1 MSREADLTGDPK
13 LYAVLGL
20 AGMGVFA
27 STLVSP
33 ALPGMAAA
41 FDLTEARVGSVM
53 TAFFLTAV
61 VAIPIVGSLAD
72 VVGRRAVFLTSLVV
86 YGLAGV
92 LIGFA
97 DAFGAILL
105 LRAIQG
111 CAFPGLLPMSIT
123 LIGDLY
129 EGQAATT
136 AQGFLTSVTGLVGV
150 VAPLLAGVLVDVS
163 WRLPFGIYALS
174 FVAFALCHR
183 WLPEPR
189 STSAATDGGL
199 SRSLLP
205 SPSRL
210 LEMGREV
217 RDALS
222 PETRIVIVGVVVLFL
237 VRYALFTF
245 MPLYAVT
252 VLGASELLGGVAVAV
267 LGLGRLVA
275 APAAGRLA
283 TRFGRPAVL
292 VGSLVLFG
300 VGTASLLLTL
310 DPRLVVAVLGI
321 TSIGDGLFD
330 PIANDVVTASAAPD
344 VRGRIVS
351 VLEVGKTGA
360 ISLSPIV
367 FGLLLSASSYVVLFA
382 TGGALTVAT
391 AGLVGA
397 VLVDR

>member
-1 MSREADLTGDPK
+1 MSRSADLTGDPK

-41 FDLTEARVGSVM
+41 FELTEARVGLVM
-53 TAFFLTAV
+53 TSFFLTAV

-86 YGLAGV
+86 FGLAGV
-92 LIGFA
+92 LIGFV

-129 EGQAATT
+129 EGRVATT

-150 VAPLLAGVLVDVS
+150 VSPLLSGALVDVS

-174 FVAFALCHR
+174 FVAFGVCYR
-183 WLPEPR
+183 WLPEPQ
-189 STSAATDGGL
+189 AAPATDGGL
-199 SRSLLP
+199 SRSILP
-205 SPSRL
+205 SPSRF

-222 PETRIVIVGVVVLFL
+222 VEARVVIVGVVVLFL

-252 VLGASELLGGVAVAV
+252 VLGASELLGGVTVAV
-267 LGLGRLVA
+267 LGLGRLVV
-275 APAAGRLA
+275 APSAGRLA
-283 TRFGRPAVL
+283 ARFGRPPLL

-300 VGTASLLLTL
+300 VGTAALLLTL
-310 DPRLVVAVLGI
+310 EPWLVVAILGI
-321 TSIGDGLFD
+321 ASVGDGLFD
-330 PIANDVVTASAAPD
+330 PIANDVVTATAAPD
-344 VRGRIVS
+344 VRGRVVS

-360 ISLSPIV
+360 ISLSPIA
-367 FGLLLSASSYVVLFA
+367 FGLLLSASSYSVLFA
-382 TGGALTVAT
+382 TGGALAVLT

-397 VLVDR
+397 VLTDR